1 MLKLGMKNHNRANI
15 PVMTN
20 PLLTNDAKIFI
31 KSAYPKKTSVNFGLE
46 GNPLPLSLVKNNEKG

>member
-1 MLKLGMKNHNRANI
+1 MKNHNRANI